1 MPKRRSAA
9 ATGRT
14 PLILGA
20 LAILALLVF
29 AGGELFAFLSS
40 DLGRVLLYRH
50 LHLGDRAHVVR
61 LIGKR
66 VHEGLR
72 DAGVAP
78 SETKEA
84 PGSGTAALRWTVLMS
99 RSGSPMKA
107 NAAVTREIE
116 RGGAVVLS
124 GRERTLDRDGLAVT
138 LLVGLPGFP
147 THEVVIERAGL
158 PDKEAENAHGR
169 SKGEENGDEPA
180 AADVPAIALVLFGF
194 GEDEAVD
201 RAILD
206 REQPFAVALS
216 AAGDRHEKL
225 LRVAKHGK
233 HEIVLLVPMEPE
245 RYPTTN
251 PGPGTLLVSMS
262 GARIESMTRGY
273 LREAGGVIAVANFM
287 GSMATQD
294 EPFVRA
300 LYRALQKEGVG
311 FLHLSPAPRSVCRA
325 MAASEG
331 VAYDVPDFS
340 LDAETKAGR
349 EKALTA
355 AWDAV
360 LERATN
366 HGDALV
372 MMRATPSALAFLD
385 AQLAKKGGPGF
396 RLVAP
401 SSVLHR
407 APSN

>member
-66 VHEGLR
+66 VHEGLK

-84 PGSGTAALRWTVLMS
+84 PGSGTAALRWTVLLS

-107 NAAVTREIE
+107 NAAITREIE

-124 GRERTLDRDGLAVT
+124 GRERTLERDGLAVT
-138 LLVGLPGFP
+138 LVVGLPGFP
-147 THEVVIERAGL
+147 THEVVIERPGL
-158 PDKEAENAHGR
+158 PAKEPEHARGR
-169 SKGEENGDEPA
+169 KDDDADEPPA
-180 AADVPAIALVLFGF
+180 EETPAIALVLFGF
-194 GEDEAVD
+194 GESETVD
-201 RAILD
+201 RAILG

-216 AAGDRHEKL
+216 AADDRHKKL
-225 LRVAKHGK
+225 LRVAKGGG

-262 GARIESMTRGY
+262 GAKIESMTRNY
-273 LREAGGVIAVANFM
+273 LRESGGAIAVANYM

-355 AWDAV
+355 AWTAV

-372 MMRATPSALAFLD
+372 MMRATPAALAFLD

-396 RLVAP
+396 RLVPP

>member
-29 AGGELFAFLSS
+29 AGGELYAFLSS

-66 VHEGLR
+66 VHAGLR

-78 SETKEA
+78 SETKESVR
-84 PGSGTAALRWTVLMS
+84 GGTPALRWTVQLS

-107 NAAVTREIE
+107 NAGITREVE

-124 GRERTLDRDGLAVT
+124 GRERVLDRDGLAVT
-138 LLVGLPGFP
+138 LVVGLPGFP
-147 THEVVIERAGL
+147 THEIVIERPGL
-158 PDKEAENAHGR
+158 PEKDAARAKE
-169 SKGEENGDEPA
+169 SDGDDAPA
-180 AADVPAIALVLFGF
+180 AEAPAIALVLFGF
-194 GEDEAVD
+194 GDDAAAD
-201 RAILD
+201 RALLK
-206 REQPFAVALS
+206 REEPFAVALS
-216 AAGDRHEKL
+216 AADADHEKM
-225 LRVAKHGK
+225 LREARGGA

-262 GARIESMTRGY
+262 GAKIESMTRGY
-273 LREAGGVIAVANFM
+273 LREAGGVIAVANYM

-300 LYRALQKEGVG
+300 LYRVLKKEGVG

-331 VAYDVPDFS
+331 VAYDAPDFT

-349 EKALTA
+349 GKALAA

-360 LERATN
+360 LERATR

-372 MMRATPSALAFLD
+372 MMRATPAALEFLD
-385 AQLAKKGGPGF
+385 AQFRKKGGPGF

-401 SSVLHR
+401 STVLHR
-407 APSN
+407 APAE

>member
-40 DLGRVLLYRH
+40 DHGRVLLYRH

-66 VHEGLR
+66 VHAGLR

-78 SETKEA
+78 SETKEG
-84 PGSGTAALRWTVLMS
+84 PGSGTAALRWTVQLP

-107 NAAVTREIE
+107 NAGITREVE
-116 RGGAVVLS
+116 RGGGVVLS

-138 LLVGLPGFP
+138 LVVGLPGFA
-147 THEVVIERAGL
+147 THEIVIERPGL
-158 PDKEAENAHGR
+158 PEKGDARGKEA
-169 SKGEENGDEPA
+169 DEDDAPA
-180 AADVPAIALVLFGF
+180 AEPPAIALVLFGF
-194 GEDEAVD
+194 GDDDASD
-201 RAILD
+201 RAILK

-216 AAGDRHEKL
+216 AAAEGHEKM
-225 LRVAKHGK
+225 LRAARGGA

-262 GARIESMTRGY
+262 AGKIESMTRGY
-273 LREAGGVIAVANFM
+273 LREAGGAIAVANYM

-311 FLHLSPAPRSVCRA
+311 FLHLSPAPRAVCRA

-331 VAYDVPDFS
+331 VAYDTPDFT
-340 LDAETKAGR
+340 LDAETKPGR
-349 EKALTA
+349 GKALAA
-355 AWDAV
+355 AWEAV
-360 LERATN
+360 LERAGR

-372 MMRATPSALAFLD
+372 MMRATPAALEFLD
-385 AQLAKKGGPGF
+385 AQLAKKDGPLF

-401 SSVLHR
+401 STVLHR
-407 APSN
+407 APAN